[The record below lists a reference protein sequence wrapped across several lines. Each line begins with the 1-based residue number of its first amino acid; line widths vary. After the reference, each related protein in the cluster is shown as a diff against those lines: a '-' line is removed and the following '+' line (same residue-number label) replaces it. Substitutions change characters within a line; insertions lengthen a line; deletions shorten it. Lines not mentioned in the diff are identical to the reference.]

1 MGVLSFRT
9 MIIGALLIAFFS
21 LALINFGIKFA
32 DDNNLNQSIMDDPRI
47 NSTFFTLTN
56 QLADGQNISQTQLN
70 ATQSEAAEKPEGVF
84 FLVSIVGAGTKY
96 ATAVV
101 GIFNTIFSFATTS
114 LGLDPMIFGIAV
126 AILLVVVVL
135 VSWQLYKTGL

>member
-21 LALINFGIKFA
+21 LALINFGIQFA
-32 DDNNLNQSIMDDPRI
+32 DDNNLNQSIMDDSRI
-47 NSTFFTLTN
+47 NRTFSTLTN
-56 QLADGQNISQTQLN
+56 QLAQGENVSRTQLN

-84 FLVSIVGAGTKY
+84 FLVSVVGAGTKY

-101 GIFNTIFSFATTS
+101 GIFNTIFSFSTTV
-114 LGLDPMIFGIAV
+114 LGIHPMVFGVAV
-126 AILLVVVVL
+126 AILVIVVAL